1 MSVRTTSFFIFVA
14 FLLSPALTVRSER
27 QTIISFT
34 SASSVSAQT
43 GPVYDSYKGVKIGMP
58 AAEVRAKLGK
68 PKEES
73 DAEDLYEIS
82 PLETAR
88 VFYEPD
94 KTVRVV
100 SIMYS
105 GDMNLAPTPKT
116 VVGTDV
122 PAKEDGGIYKMMQYP
137 KAGFWISYVK
147 TGGEG
152 PIVIVTMQKMAK
164 E

>member
-1 MSVRTTSFFIFVA
+1 MSVKSTSFFIFVA

-27 QTIISFT
+27 QIIIPIAEAT
-34 SASSVSAQT
+34 CISAQT
-43 GPVYDSYKGVKIGMP
+43 GPVFDSYKGVKIGMP
-58 AAEVRAKLGK
+58 AAVVRAKLGN

-73 DAEDLYEIS
+73 DAEDLYAIS
-82 PLETAR
+82 DLETAR

-94 KTVRVV
+94 KTVRVIL
-100 SIMYS
+100 IMYT
-105 GDMNLAPTPKT
+105 GDMSLAPTPKA

-122 PAKEDGGIYKMMQYP
+122 PAKEDGGIYKMIQYP

-152 PIVIVTMQKMAK
+152 PIVIITIQKMAK